1 MDYKQHTKD
10 RFIER
15 FVPMNK
21 SKQRKFWR
29 ERNNKNWTELTDTDY
44 LNLCELCNTN
54 PLHKQL
60 DKVIVRYNNTYI
72 WCVLT
77 RKKKVVKTIYPI
89 TKGHY
94 NRFLKIYETTTT

>member
-15 FVPMNK
+15 FVTMNK
-21 SKQRKFWR
+21 SKKRKFWR
-29 ERNNKNWTELTDTDY
+29 ERSNKNWNELTDTDY
-44 LNLCELCNTN
+44 KNLCELCNTN

-60 DKVIVRYNNTYI
+60 DKVIVRYNNTYM

-89 TKGHY
+89 TKSHY
-94 NRFLKIYETTTT
+94 NKFLKIYETTTT